1 MFGTRLKRT
10 RAARETKERGPTF
23 IGLHRFGS
31 MAEMEQAKKSV
42 EEGLQSGF
50 RRETPAAAP

>member
-10 RAARETKERGPTF
+10 RAAKEIKKGATF
-23 IGLHRFGS
+23 IRLHRFGS

-42 EEGLQSGF
+42 EEGLQSGS
-50 RRETPAAAP
+50 